1 MGKMGKLPD
10 IVLWVGWDRS
20 LCQDGVKGAPIIQ
33 FACPACIWDVYSQ
46 DAMGR

>member
-10 IVLWVGWDRS
+10 IVYGRVGIGAYAGVALKGHLSSS
-20 LCQDGVKGAPIIQ
+20 LHL
-33 FACPACIWDVYSQ
+33 ACIWDVYSQ